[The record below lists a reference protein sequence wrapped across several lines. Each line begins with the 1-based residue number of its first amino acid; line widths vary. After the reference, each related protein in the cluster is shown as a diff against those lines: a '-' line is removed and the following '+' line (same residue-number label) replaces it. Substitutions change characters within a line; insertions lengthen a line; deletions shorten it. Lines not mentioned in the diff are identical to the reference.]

1 MYFFQGDMFGAGTET
16 STHTILFAIMF
27 LASDQFRELQ
37 TRIQAEIEAECG
49 DDPPSLDHKLTL
61 LSATVMEV
69 QRLRPVT
76 PQVWR
81 WISIFLINLKHGIY
95 VSDILQFSY
104 RALKNQK
111 NPHV

>member
-61 LSATVMEV
+61 LRATVMEV

-81 WISIFLINLKHGIY
+81 WISICFEKQRL
-95 VSDILQFSY
+95 
-104 RALKNQK
+104 
-111 NPHV
+111 